1 MTNLSGRSR
10 ENLQLSAAQEERISP
25 SSAAQSGS
33 SYEAQGGL
41 SQASPQAH
49 DQQRELHRK
58 PPRGLSQRIMLALT
72 VLLTGLAALYSAAMV
87 GVIGYTEEELI
98 SSFLED
104 DMDYVVSQIER
115 GDTAIGLPHADVYG
129 DAPGLK
135 PVPAQFQD
143 CPFGFTEITE
153 APAVFVWR
161 RAWQGGSLMIVRDQ
175 EGFEEKE
182 QELFILM
189 LAVLLVVFLVGAA
202 AGKRLAVQ
210 VMRPVEK
217 LAAAVRAASSQNTW
231 KPLPKELITRDE
243 VGNLAAELSAS
254 MHRLFKALK
263 REKAFTGD
271 VSHELRT
278 PLTVIETSVELLKL
292 TELTAAQQRQ
302 VDKIERSS
310 KMMHELVEG
319 FLAFARLSENAGS
332 DRVSDVLQAVGRLWI
347 PEAAKAGR
355 QLVFRQEDCCP
366 GSFSP
371 NAVYTQLGH
380 TAWSIFDESQVDY
393 MIEKGVDSG
402 VGVLVPV
409 GAKLTKLKEEI
420 KTALDE
426 GSDSFF
432 AASSVS
438 AMAKKLGVP
447 TKNLEAAV
455 TAYNRGCAE
464 GHDGEFF
471 KDVKYMRP
479 INTKKLYAIRLTSAF
494 FTAFGGLNVN
504 RDFEVLNTKNQP
516 IKGLYAT
523 GLEVS
528 RMIGHTY
535 TTWTSGYAFGF
546 SCYSGRHAA
555 LNAVEKMDL

>member
-10 ENLQLSAAQEERISP
+10 ENLQLSAAQEERISL
-25 SSAAQSGS
+25 SSAVQSGS
-33 SYEAQGGL
+33 PYEAQGGL

-217 LAAAVRAASSQNTW
+217 LA
-231 KPLPKELITRDE
+231 
-243 VGNLAAELSAS
+243 
-254 MHRLFKALK
+254 KALK

-278 PLTVIETSVELLKL
+278 PLTVIETSVKLLKL

-371 NAVYTQLGH
+371 LLLSTVVSNLVKNA
-380 TAWSIFDESQVDY
+380 
-393 MIEKGVDSG
+393 
-402 VGVLVPV
+402 
-409 GAKLTKLKEEI
+409 LTYSHEGEI
-420 KTALDE
+420 KVTETSTGIVVADHGDPIPPAEQKRIFEPFVRGKASADIEQTGFGL
-426 GSDSFF
+426 GL
-432 AASSVS
+432 SSVWRICMRMGWQVNLAS
-438 AMAKKLGVP
+438 GPDGNAFTVTLVSLADAAEPVRRSDELG
-447 TKNLEAAV
+447 
-455 TAYNRGCAE
+455 
-464 GHDGEFF
+464 
-471 KDVKYMRP
+471 
-479 INTKKLYAIRLTSAF
+479 
-494 FTAFGGLNVN
+494 
-504 RDFEVLNTKNQP
+504 
-516 IKGLYAT
+516 
-523 GLEVS
+523 
-528 RMIGHTY
+528 
-535 TTWTSGYAFGF
+535 
-546 SCYSGRHAA
+546 
-555 LNAVEKMDL
+555 

>member
-10 ENLQLSAAQEERISP
+10 ENLQLSAAQEERISL
-25 SSAAQSGS
+25 SSAVQSGS
-33 SYEAQGGL
+33 PYEAQGGL

-210 VMRPVEK
+210 VMRPV
-217 LAAAVRAASSQNTW
+217 
-231 KPLPKELITRDE
+231 
-243 VGNLAAELSAS
+243 
-254 MHRLFKALK
+254 
-263 REKAFTGD
+263 
-271 VSHELRT
+271 
-278 PLTVIETSVELLKL
+278 
-292 TELTAAQQRQ
+292 
-302 VDKIERSS
+302 DKIERSS

-371 NAVYTQLGH
+371 LLLSTVVSNLVKNA
-380 TAWSIFDESQVDY
+380 
-393 MIEKGVDSG
+393 
-402 VGVLVPV
+402 
-409 GAKLTKLKEEI
+409 LTYSHEGEI
-420 KTALDE
+420 KVTETSTGIVVADHGDPIPPAEQKRIFEPFVRGKASADIEQTGFGLGLSIVWRICMRMGWQVNLASGPDGNAFTVTLVSLADAAEPVRRSDE
-426 GSDSFF
+426 
-432 AASSVS
+432 
-438 AMAKKLGVP
+438 LG
-447 TKNLEAAV
+447 
-455 TAYNRGCAE
+455 
-464 GHDGEFF
+464 
-471 KDVKYMRP
+471 
-479 INTKKLYAIRLTSAF
+479 
-494 FTAFGGLNVN
+494 
-504 RDFEVLNTKNQP
+504 
-516 IKGLYAT
+516 
-523 GLEVS
+523 
-528 RMIGHTY
+528 
-535 TTWTSGYAFGF
+535 
-546 SCYSGRHAA
+546 
-555 LNAVEKMDL
+555 

>member
-10 ENLQLSAAQEERISP
+10 ENLQLSAAQEERISL
-25 SSAAQSGS
+25 SSAVQSGS
-33 SYEAQGGL
+33 PYEAQGGL

-189 LAVLLVVFLVGAA
+189 LA
-202 AGKRLAVQ
+202 
-210 VMRPVEK
+210 
-217 LAAAVRAASSQNTW
+217 AAVRAASSQNTW

-278 PLTVIETSVELLKL
+278 PLTVIETSVKLLKL

-371 NAVYTQLGH
+371 LLLSTVVSNLVKNA
-380 TAWSIFDESQVDY
+380 
-393 MIEKGVDSG
+393 
-402 VGVLVPV
+402 
-409 GAKLTKLKEEI
+409 LTYSHEGEI
-420 KTALDE
+420 KVTETSTGIVVADHGDPIPPAEQKRIFEPFVRGKASADIEQTGFGL
-426 GSDSFF
+426 GL
-432 AASSVS
+432 SSVWRICMRMGWQVNLAS
-438 AMAKKLGVP
+438 GPDGNAFTVTLVSLADAAEPVRRSDELG
-447 TKNLEAAV
+447 
-455 TAYNRGCAE
+455 
-464 GHDGEFF
+464 
-471 KDVKYMRP
+471 
-479 INTKKLYAIRLTSAF
+479 
-494 FTAFGGLNVN
+494 
-504 RDFEVLNTKNQP
+504 
-516 IKGLYAT
+516 
-523 GLEVS
+523 
-528 RMIGHTY
+528 
-535 TTWTSGYAFGF
+535 
-546 SCYSGRHAA
+546 
-555 LNAVEKMDL
+555 

>member
-1 MTNLSGRSR
+1 
-10 ENLQLSAAQEERISP
+10 
-25 SSAAQSGS
+25 
-33 SYEAQGGL
+33 
-41 SQASPQAH
+41 
-49 DQQRELHRK
+49 
-58 PPRGLSQRIMLALT
+58 
-72 VLLTGLAALYSAAMV
+72 
-87 GVIGYTEEELI
+87 
-98 SSFLED
+98 
-104 DMDYVVSQIER
+104 
-115 GDTAIGLPHADVYG
+115 
-129 DAPGLK
+129 
-135 PVPAQFQD
+135 
-143 CPFGFTEITE
+143 
-153 APAVFVWR
+153 
-161 RAWQGGSLMIVRDQ
+161 
-175 EGFEEKE
+175 
-182 QELFILM
+182 M

-371 NAVYTQLGH
+371 LLLSTVVSNLVKNALAYSHEGEIEVTETSTGIVVADHGDPIPPEEQKRIFEPFVRGKASADIEQTGFGLGL
-380 TAWSIFDESQVDY
+380 SIVWRICMRMGWQVNLASGPDGNAFTVTLVSPADAAESARRSDE
-393 MIEKGVDSG
+393 
-402 VGVLVPV
+402 
-409 GAKLTKLKEEI
+409 
-420 KTALDE
+420 
-426 GSDSFF
+426 
-432 AASSVS
+432 
-438 AMAKKLGVP
+438 LG
-447 TKNLEAAV
+447 
-455 TAYNRGCAE
+455 
-464 GHDGEFF
+464 
-471 KDVKYMRP
+471 
-479 INTKKLYAIRLTSAF
+479 
-494 FTAFGGLNVN
+494 
-504 RDFEVLNTKNQP
+504 
-516 IKGLYAT
+516 
-523 GLEVS
+523 
-528 RMIGHTY
+528 
-535 TTWTSGYAFGF
+535 
-546 SCYSGRHAA
+546 
-555 LNAVEKMDL
+555 

>member
-1 MTNLSGRSR
+1 VAHLSSEGKGIKLLSNVYTTAWQPAALWVNSDGSR
-10 ENLQLSAAQEERISP
+10 FVNEDVAMSF
-25 SSAAQSGS
+25 
-33 SYEAQGGL
+33 
-41 SQASPQAH
+41 SQAA
-49 DQQRELHRK
+49 
-58 PPRGLSQRIMLALT
+58 
-72 VLLTGLAALYSAAMV
+72 
-87 GVIGYTEEELI
+87 
-98 SSFLED
+98 
-104 DMDYVVSQIER
+104 
-115 GDTAIGLPHADVYG
+115 
-129 DAPGLK
+129 
-135 PVPAQFQD
+135 
-143 CPFGFTEITE
+143 
-153 APAVFVWR
+153 
-161 RAWQGGSLMIVRDQ
+161 
-175 EGFEEKE
+175 
-182 QELFILM
+182 
-189 LAVLLVVFLVGAA
+189 
-202 AGKRLAVQ
+202 
-210 VMRPVEK
+210 
-217 LAAAVRAASSQNTW
+217 
-231 KPLPKELITRDE
+231 
-243 VGNLAAELSAS
+243 
-254 MHRLFKALK
+254 
-263 REKAFTGD
+263 
-271 VSHELRT
+271 
-278 PLTVIETSVELLKL
+278 
-292 TELTAAQQRQ
+292 
-302 VDKIERSS
+302 
-310 KMMHELVEG
+310 
-319 FLAFARLSENAGS
+319 
-332 DRVSDVLQAVGRLWI
+332 
-347 PEAAKAGR
+347 
-355 QLVFRQEDCCP
+355 
-366 GSFSP
+366 

-380 TAWSIFDESQVDY
+380 TAWSITAWSIFDESQVDY

-447 TKNLEAAV
+447 AKNLEAAV

>member
-10 ENLQLSAAQEERISP
+10 ENLQLSAAQEERISL
-25 SSAAQSGS
+25 SSAVQSGS
-33 SYEAQGGL
+33 PYEAQGGL

-217 LAAAVRAASSQNTW
+217 LAA
-231 KPLPKELITRDE
+231 
-243 VGNLAAELSAS
+243 ELSAS

-371 NAVYTQLGH
+371 LLLSTVVSNLVKNA
-380 TAWSIFDESQVDY
+380 
-393 MIEKGVDSG
+393 
-402 VGVLVPV
+402 
-409 GAKLTKLKEEI
+409 LTYSHEGEI
-420 KTALDE
+420 KVTETSTGIVVADHGDPIPPAEQKRIFEPFVRGKASADIEQTGFGLGLPIVWRICMRMGWQVNLASGPDGNAFTVTLVSLADAAEPVRRSDE
-426 GSDSFF
+426 
-432 AASSVS
+432 
-438 AMAKKLGVP
+438 LG
-447 TKNLEAAV
+447 
-455 TAYNRGCAE
+455 
-464 GHDGEFF
+464 
-471 KDVKYMRP
+471 
-479 INTKKLYAIRLTSAF
+479 
-494 FTAFGGLNVN
+494 
-504 RDFEVLNTKNQP
+504 
-516 IKGLYAT
+516 
-523 GLEVS
+523 
-528 RMIGHTY
+528 
-535 TTWTSGYAFGF
+535 
-546 SCYSGRHAA
+546 
-555 LNAVEKMDL
+555 

>member
-371 NAVYTQLGH
+371 LLLSTVVSNLVKNALAYSHEGGIEVTETSTGIVVADHGDPIPPEEQKR
-380 TAWSIFDESQVDY
+380 IFEPFVRGKASAD
-393 MIEKGVDSG
+393 IEQ
-402 VGVLVPV
+402 
-409 GAKLTKLKEEI
+409 
-420 KTALDE
+420 
-426 GSDSFF
+426 
-432 AASSVS
+432 
-438 AMAKKLGVP
+438 
-447 TKNLEAAV
+447 
-455 TAYNRGCAE
+455 
-464 GHDGEFF
+464 
-471 KDVKYMRP
+471 
-479 INTKKLYAIRLTSAF
+479 
-494 FTAFGGLNVN
+494 TAFGLGLSIVWRICMRMGWQVN
-504 RDFEVLNTKNQP
+504 LASGPDGNAFTVTL
-516 IKGLYAT
+516 
-523 GLEVS
+523 VS
-528 RMIGHTY
+528 P
-535 TTWTSGYAFGF
+535 AD
-546 SCYSGRHAA
+546 AA
-555 LNAVEKMDL
+555 ESARRSDELG

>member
-10 ENLQLSAAQEERISP
+10 ENLQLSAAQEERISS

-41 SQASPQAH
+41 SQVSPQAH

-129 DAPGLK
+129 D
-135 PVPAQFQD
+135 
-143 CPFGFTEITE
+143 

-292 TELTAAQQRQ
+292 TELTVAQKRQ

-355 QLVFRQEDCCP
+355 ELVFRQEDCCP

-371 NAVYTQLGH
+371 LLLSTVVSNLVKNALAYSHEGEIEVTETSTGIVVADHGDPIPPEEQKR
-380 TAWSIFDESQVDY
+380 IFEPFVWG
-393 MIEKGVDSG
+393 K
-402 VGVLVPV
+402 
-409 GAKLTKLKEEI
+409 
-420 KTALDE
+420 
-426 GSDSFF
+426 
-432 AASSVS
+432 
-438 AMAKKLGVP
+438 
-447 TKNLEAAV
+447 
-455 TAYNRGCAE
+455 
-464 GHDGEFF
+464 
-471 KDVKYMRP
+471 
-479 INTKKLYAIRLTSAF
+479 TSADTEQTGF
-494 FTAFGGLNVN
+494 GLGLSIVWRICMRMGWQVNLASGPDGNAFTVTL
-504 RDFEVLNTKNQP
+504 
-516 IKGLYAT
+516 
-523 GLEVS
+523 VS
-528 RMIGHTY
+528 P
-535 TTWTSGYAFGF
+535 AD
-546 SCYSGRHAA
+546 AA
-555 LNAVEKMDL
+555 ESARRSDELG

>member
-1 MTNLSGRSR
+1 MSCCSAQNKTRVECWPARQWGKLTVRPGTQPDFLEMQSFTRSEWRPRKSARGLER
-10 ENLQLSAAQEERISP
+10 EADARINLSAALEIAAEDVFGIEP
-25 SSAAQSGS
+25 KIGIAAQRQVG
-33 SYEAQGGL
+33 AN
-41 SQASPQAH
+41 
-49 DQQRELHRK
+49 
-58 PPRGLSQRIMLALT
+58 
-72 VLLTGLAALYSAAMV
+72 TGV
-87 GVIGYTEEELI
+87 IIGYTEEELI

-371 NAVYTQLGH
+371 LLLSTVVSNLVKNA
-380 TAWSIFDESQVDY
+380 
-393 MIEKGVDSG
+393 
-402 VGVLVPV
+402 
-409 GAKLTKLKEEI
+409 LTYSHEGEI
-420 KTALDE
+420 KVTETSTGIVVADHGDPIPPAEQKRIFEPFVRGKASADIEQTGFGLGLSIVWRICMRMGWQVNLASGPDGNAFTVTLVSLADAAEPVRRSDE
-426 GSDSFF
+426 
-432 AASSVS
+432 
-438 AMAKKLGVP
+438 LG
-447 TKNLEAAV
+447 
-455 TAYNRGCAE
+455 
-464 GHDGEFF
+464 
-471 KDVKYMRP
+471 
-479 INTKKLYAIRLTSAF
+479 
-494 FTAFGGLNVN
+494 
-504 RDFEVLNTKNQP
+504 
-516 IKGLYAT
+516 
-523 GLEVS
+523 
-528 RMIGHTY
+528 
-535 TTWTSGYAFGF
+535 
-546 SCYSGRHAA
+546 
-555 LNAVEKMDL
+555 

>member
-10 ENLQLSAAQEERISP
+10 ENLQLSAAQEERISS

-41 SQASPQAH
+41 SQVSPQAH

-129 DAPGLK
+129 
-135 PVPAQFQD
+135 
-143 CPFGFTEITE
+143 E

-182 QELFILM
+182 QEFFILM

-292 TELTAAQQRQ
+292 TELTAAQKRQ

-355 QLVFRQEDCCP
+355 ELVFRQEDCCP

-371 NAVYTQLGH
+371 LLLSTVVSNLVKNALAYSHEGEIEVTETSTGIVVADHGDPIPPEEQKR
-380 TAWSIFDESQVDY
+380 IFEPFV
-393 MIEKGVDSG
+393 
-402 VGVLVPV
+402 
-409 GAKLTKLKEEI
+409 
-420 KTALDE
+420 
-426 GSDSFF
+426 
-432 AASSVS
+432 
-438 AMAKKLGVP
+438 
-447 TKNLEAAV
+447 
-455 TAYNRGCAE
+455 RG
-464 GHDGEFF
+464 
-471 KDVKYMRP
+471 K
-479 INTKKLYAIRLTSAF
+479 TSADTEQTGF
-494 FTAFGGLNVN
+494 GLGLSIVWRICMRMGWQVNLASGPDGNAFTVTL
-504 RDFEVLNTKNQP
+504 
-516 IKGLYAT
+516 
-523 GLEVS
+523 VS
-528 RMIGHTY
+528 P
-535 TTWTSGYAFGF
+535 AD
-546 SCYSGRHAA
+546 AA
-555 LNAVEKMDL
+555 ESARRSDELG

>member
-10 ENLQLSAAQEERISP
+10 ENLQLSAAQEERISS

-41 SQASPQAH
+41 SQVSPQAH

-182 QELFILM
+182 QEFFILM

-278 PLTVIETSVELLKL
+278 PLTVIETSVAHRTHCRQK
-292 TELTAAQQRQ
+292 RQ

-310 KMMHELVEG
+310 KMMHELVER

-355 QLVFRQEDCCP
+355 ELVFRQEDCCP

-371 NAVYTQLGH
+371 LLLSTVVSNLVKNALAYSHEGEIEVTETSTGIVVADHGDPIPPEEQKR
-380 TAWSIFDESQVDY
+380 IFEPFV
-393 MIEKGVDSG
+393 
-402 VGVLVPV
+402 
-409 GAKLTKLKEEI
+409 
-420 KTALDE
+420 
-426 GSDSFF
+426 
-432 AASSVS
+432 
-438 AMAKKLGVP
+438 
-447 TKNLEAAV
+447 
-455 TAYNRGCAE
+455 RG
-464 GHDGEFF
+464 
-471 KDVKYMRP
+471 K
-479 INTKKLYAIRLTSAF
+479 TSADTEQTGF
-494 FTAFGGLNVN
+494 GLGLSIVWRICMRMGWQVNLASGPDGNAFTVTL
-504 RDFEVLNTKNQP
+504 
-516 IKGLYAT
+516 
-523 GLEVS
+523 VS
-528 RMIGHTY
+528 P
-535 TTWTSGYAFGF
+535 AD
-546 SCYSGRHAA
+546 AA
-555 LNAVEKMDL
+555 ESARRSDELG

>member
-10 ENLQLSAAQEERISP
+10 ENLQLSAAQEERVSP

-129 DAPGLK
+129 D
-135 PVPAQFQD
+135 
-143 CPFGFTEITE
+143 

-371 NAVYTQLGH
+371 LLLSTVVSNLVKNALAYSHEG
-380 TAWSIFDESQVDY
+380 
-393 MIEKGVDSG
+393 
-402 VGVLVPV
+402 
-409 GAKLTKLKEEI
+409 EI
-420 KTALDE
+420 KVTETSTGIVVADHGDPIPPAEQKRIFEPFVRGKASADIEQTGFGLGLSIVWRICMRMGWQVNLASGPDGNAFTVTLVSSADAAEPVRRSDE
-426 GSDSFF
+426 
-432 AASSVS
+432 
-438 AMAKKLGVP
+438 LG
-447 TKNLEAAV
+447 
-455 TAYNRGCAE
+455 
-464 GHDGEFF
+464 
-471 KDVKYMRP
+471 
-479 INTKKLYAIRLTSAF
+479 
-494 FTAFGGLNVN
+494 
-504 RDFEVLNTKNQP
+504 
-516 IKGLYAT
+516 
-523 GLEVS
+523 
-528 RMIGHTY
+528 
-535 TTWTSGYAFGF
+535 
-546 SCYSGRHAA
+546 
-555 LNAVEKMDL
+555 

>member
-1 MTNLSGRSR
+1 MVF
-10 ENLQLSAAQEERISP
+10 
-25 SSAAQSGS
+25 
-33 SYEAQGGL
+33 
-41 SQASPQAH
+41 
-49 DQQRELHRK
+49 
-58 PPRGLSQRIMLALT
+58 T
-72 VLLTGLAALYSAAMV
+72 VVGLAALFYSFMTCRPVGWRALLRNIRRMWIISRRILSAALAAGFV
-87 GVIGYTEEELI
+87 CTAVCGPAIAAQKTLSTDIVI
-98 SSFLED
+98 
-104 DMDYVVSQIER
+104 
-115 GDTAIGLPHADVYG
+115 
-129 DAPGLK
+129 
-135 PVPAQFQD
+135 
-143 CPFGFTEITE
+143 
-153 APAVFVWR
+153 
-161 RAWQGGSLMIVRDQ
+161 
-175 EGFEEKE
+175 
-182 QELFILM
+182 
-189 LAVLLVVFLVGAA
+189 VGAGS
-202 AGKRLAVQ
+202 AG
-210 VMRPVEK
+210 
-217 LAAAVRAASSQNTW
+217 
-231 KPLPKELITRDE
+231 
-243 VGNLAAELSAS
+243 
-254 MHRLFKALK
+254 
-263 REKAFTGD
+263 
-271 VSHELRT
+271 
-278 PLTVIETSVELLKL
+278 
-292 TELTAAQQRQ
+292 LTAAVQAAEKGANVVLLEKNFFVGGASNFAEGIFAVESELNRLRSDTLTREEAFKHAHEMHMYEVNVPMMRDYIYGSADN
-302 VDKIERSS
+302 VDWFMKHGVKFDVIRMTPWEEATWHVIGEYKGKNHGAALVANLKDQCDKLGVTTLTGTPAESLITDKSGAVVGVKAKS
-310 KMMHELVEG
+310 KTDDYTI
-319 FLAFARLSENAGS
+319 N
-332 DRVSDVLQAVGRLWI
+332 
-347 PEAAKAGR
+347 AKAVILASGSISDSNEKVAEWAHR
-355 QLVFRQEDCCP
+355 DAKHWHSSVNVNKTGDGISMAVAAGAQRGPVSFVAHLSSEGKGIKLLSNVYTTAWQPAALWVNSDGSRFVNEDVAM
-366 GSFSP
+366 SFSQAA

-426 GSDSFF
+426 VSDSFF

-447 TKNLEAAV
+447 AKNLEAAV

>member
-10 ENLQLSAAQEERISP
+10 ENLQLSAAREERISL
-25 SSAAQSGS
+25 SSAVQSGS
-33 SYEAQGGL
+33 PYEAQGGL

-135 PVPAQFQD
+135 
-143 CPFGFTEITE
+143 
-153 APAVFVWR
+153 
-161 RAWQGGSLMIVRDQ
+161 IVSDQ

-278 PLTVIETSVELLKL
+278 PLTVIETSVKLLKL

-371 NAVYTQLGH
+371 LLLSTVVSNLVKNA
-380 TAWSIFDESQVDY
+380 
-393 MIEKGVDSG
+393 
-402 VGVLVPV
+402 
-409 GAKLTKLKEEI
+409 LTYSHEGEI
-420 KTALDE
+420 KVTETSTGIVVADHGDPIPPAEQKRIFEPFVRGKASADIEQTGFGL
-426 GSDSFF
+426 GL
-432 AASSVS
+432 SSVWRICMRMGWQVNLAS
-438 AMAKKLGVP
+438 GPDGNAFTVTLVSLADAAEPVRRSDELG
-447 TKNLEAAV
+447 
-455 TAYNRGCAE
+455 
-464 GHDGEFF
+464 
-471 KDVKYMRP
+471 
-479 INTKKLYAIRLTSAF
+479 
-494 FTAFGGLNVN
+494 
-504 RDFEVLNTKNQP
+504 
-516 IKGLYAT
+516 
-523 GLEVS
+523 
-528 RMIGHTY
+528 
-535 TTWTSGYAFGF
+535 
-546 SCYSGRHAA
+546 
-555 LNAVEKMDL
+555 

>member
-49 DQQRELHRK
+49 DQKRELHRK

-87 GVIGYTEEELI
+87 GVIGYTEAELI

-129 DAPGLK
+129 D
-135 PVPAQFQD
+135 
-143 CPFGFTEITE
+143 

-202 AGKRLAVQ
+202 AGRRLAVQ

-355 QLVFRQEDCCP
+355 ELVFRQEDSCP

-371 NAVYTQLGH
+371 LLLSTVVSNLVKNALAYSHEGEIEVTETSTGIVVADHGDPIPPEEQKR
-380 TAWSIFDESQVDY
+380 IFEPFV
-393 MIEKGVDSG
+393 
-402 VGVLVPV
+402 
-409 GAKLTKLKEEI
+409 
-420 KTALDE
+420 
-426 GSDSFF
+426 
-432 AASSVS
+432 
-438 AMAKKLGVP
+438 
-447 TKNLEAAV
+447 
-455 TAYNRGCAE
+455 RG
-464 GHDGEFF
+464 
-471 KDVKYMRP
+471 K
-479 INTKKLYAIRLTSAF
+479 TSADTEQTGF
-494 FTAFGGLNVN
+494 GLGLSIVWRICMRMGWQVNLASGPDGNAFTVTLVSPA
-504 RDFEVLNTKNQP
+504 D
-516 IKGLYAT
+516 AT
-523 GLEVS
+523 EPAHRSDELG
-528 RMIGHTY
+528 
-535 TTWTSGYAFGF
+535 
-546 SCYSGRHAA
+546 
-555 LNAVEKMDL
+555 

>member
-41 SQASPQAH
+41 SQASSQA
-49 DQQRELHRK
+49 REQPRRDLHRK

-202 AGKRLAVQ
+202 AGRRLAVQ

-243 VGNLAAELSAS
+243 MGNLAAELSAS

-292 TELTAAQQRQ
+292 TELTVAQQRQ

-355 QLVFRQEDCCP
+355 ELVFRQEDCCP

-371 NAVYTQLGH
+371 LLLSTVVSNLVKNALAYSHEGEIEVTETSTGIVVADHGDPIPPEEQKRIFEPFVRGTASADTEHTGFGLGL
-380 TAWSIFDESQVDY
+380 SIVWRICMRMGWQVNLASGPDGNAFTVTLVSPADAAEPARRSDE
-393 MIEKGVDSG
+393 
-402 VGVLVPV
+402 
-409 GAKLTKLKEEI
+409 
-420 KTALDE
+420 
-426 GSDSFF
+426 
-432 AASSVS
+432 
-438 AMAKKLGVP
+438 LG
-447 TKNLEAAV
+447 
-455 TAYNRGCAE
+455 
-464 GHDGEFF
+464 
-471 KDVKYMRP
+471 
-479 INTKKLYAIRLTSAF
+479 
-494 FTAFGGLNVN
+494 
-504 RDFEVLNTKNQP
+504 
-516 IKGLYAT
+516 
-523 GLEVS
+523 
-528 RMIGHTY
+528 
-535 TTWTSGYAFGF
+535 
-546 SCYSGRHAA
+546 
-555 LNAVEKMDL
+555 